1 MYAFGPDYREDTAL
15 ADGTTVRLR
24 LIRADDKERLRAG
37 FEKLSPASRYRRFFA
52 AKHTLSEA
60 ELRYLTELDGETHLA
75 IGAARIDEDD
85 GEGDGLGVARFIRL
99 ADEPAIAEAAI
110 AVLDEAQGKGLGTLL
125 FLRLVAAAAERGV
138 ERFRCEVLGDN
149 AAAVEML
156 TKIAPEHTIEV
167 KDGVAR
173 IEFALPA
180 VAAREPVAAAP
191 RESPLFRFFRLAAA
205 GTVEWREAVARLAM
219 RRRAGD
225 TDPDSD

>member
-1 MYAFGPDYREDTAL
+1 LHGFGPDYREDTTL
-15 ADGTTVRLR
+15 ADGTAVRLR

-37 FEKLSPASRYRRFFA
+37 FAKLSPASRYRRFFA
-52 AKHTLSEA
+52 AKHALSEA
-60 ELRYLTELDGETHLA
+60 ELRYLTELDGVTHLA
-75 IGAARIDEDD
+75 IGAARLDD
-85 GEGDGLGVARFIRL
+85 GDEGDGLGVARFIRI
-99 ADEPAIAEAAI
+99 ADQPAIAEAAI
-110 AVLDEAQGKGLGTLL
+110 AVLDEVQGKGLGTLL

-156 TKIAPEHTIEV
+156 TKIAPQHTIEV

-219 RRRAGD
+219 RRRGED
-225 TDPDSD
+225 DSDPG